1 MYVLFLAIAVLI
13 IGGVIVISGSGANRA
28 CFLRQTSK
36 GVKSLWGRFYAYP
49 LKVNQ
54 AGVIPIIFAISIL
67 LFPQMIVNLL
77 AGLNSG
83 AVSSLSGYIFDFS

>member
-1 MYVLFLAIAVLI
+1 MYGLFLAIAVII
-13 IGGVIVISGSGANRA
+13 IGGVVVIRSRTARA
-28 CFLRQTSK
+28 GFLRQASEGMRMYG
-36 GVKSLWGRFYAYP
+36 GVSTHIP

-67 LFPQMIVNLL
+67 LFPQMMINLL

-83 AVSSLSGYIFDFS
+83 MVASLSETYLLF

>member
-1 MYVLFLAIAVLI
+1 MRMY
-13 IGGVIVISGSGANRA
+13 GGVSTHI
-28 CFLRQTSK
+28 
-36 GVKSLWGRFYAYP
+36 P

-83 AVSSLSGYIFDFS
+83 MVASRPVTFWLF